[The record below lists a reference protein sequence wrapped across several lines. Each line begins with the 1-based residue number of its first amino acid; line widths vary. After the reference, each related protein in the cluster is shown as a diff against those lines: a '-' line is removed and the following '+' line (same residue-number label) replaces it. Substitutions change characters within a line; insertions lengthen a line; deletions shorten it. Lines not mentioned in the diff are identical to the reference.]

1 MGFEILVVAVVAM
14 VTGLGSGAALLF
26 WWSKQ
31 QRYQQE
37 VLRGEFHQIADQVA
51 RSNSEQFLNLAQAT
65 FGGMQATGKAD
76 IDQKQ
81 QAIDSLLEKR
91 QLEMAGLVNPL
102 QTALSKVE
110 ERILD
115 LERARVGAYEG
126 IREQIIQLNK
136 TQEQLRTETVH
147 LSRALRNPSSRG
159 RWGEM
164 QLRRVVEMAG
174 MIAHCDFV
182 EQGTVT
188 TDKGTIRPDMVVKLP
203 GGRTIVVDAKVP
215 LTSYLEAMDTPD
227 EHQRLLKLRD
237 HADQLRRHVRSLSE
251 KSYWDQ
257 FEGSADFV
265 VLFVPGETIFGAAME
280 QDPTLIEL
288 GVHQKVIMATP
299 TTLIALLRA
308 VAFGWRQE
316 SLAANA
322 REISALGQELHKRLS
337 GYVGHFSDV
346 GRGLTGA
353 IAAYNR
359 AVGTFENRVLVT
371 ARKFRELEGVAVSGD
386 DEPKGLSPVEL
397 LPREVLAEV
406 LLDTNLGE
414 QIEPSPSI

>member
-1 MGFEILVVAVVAM
+1 MGFEVLVVAVVAM

-76 IDQKQ
+76 IDKKQ
-81 QAIDSLLEKR
+81 LAIDTLLEKR

-115 LERARVGAYEG
+115 LERARIGAYEG
-126 IREQIIQLNK
+126 IKEQITQLTK

-174 MIAHCDFV
+174 MISHCDFV
-182 EQGTVT
+182 EQGGFVT
-188 TDKGTIRPDMVVKLP
+188 EKGSIRPDMVVKLP

-237 HADQLRRHVRSLSE
+237 HADQLRRHVRTLSE

-316 SLAANA
+316 FLAANA

-337 GYVGHFSDV
+337 SYVGHFSDV
-346 GRGLTGA
+346 GKGLTGA

-371 ARKFRELEGVAVSGD
+371 ARKFRELEGVATSGD
-386 DEPKGLSPVEL
+386 DEAKGLSPVEL
-397 LPREVLAEV
+397 LPREVLAEIAV
-406 LLDTNLGE
+406 DASLGGHL
-414 QIEPSPSI
+414 EPSL